1 MSEKNTN
8 VQMVFSAIEKTIVKN
23 IPVLRQEDYKNREY
37 IYYGTDNL
45 YPEYLFGLYTDV
57 SVLKSV
63 VDGTAGYVSGDDAV
77 CRVPG
82 FELAMNKKG
91 DTLRNIIKWCSR
103 DYNLY
108 GGFALQI
115 VRNLAGKVSEVY
127 YTDFRYLRSDKKNE
141 SFVYN
146 EDFGKRYARSSKSI
160 VYPKFVPDG
169 DAPASIL
176 YVKNDVTYTYPIPR
190 YSGAIKACEI
200 ERHIDDLHLSSLE
213 NGFMPSYIIN
223 FLNGIPD
230 DSQKA
235 EIERSVTEKF
245 CGTENAGRVLLNF
258 ANGAENAATVEKLEV
273 SDFADKYKAAA
284 ERSRSTIYE
293 SMQAIPQ
300 LFGNMAASTGF
311 NEVEFKTAWDLFSST
326 VVRDQQRVIGD
337 AFDKIFSTKGSISI
351 TPFVLGDQT
360 NVN

>member
-1 MSEKNTN
+1 MENTKI
-8 VQMVFSAIEKTIVKN
+8 QMAFAAIDKTIVSN
-23 IPVLRQEDYKNREY
+23 IPVLKQEEY
-37 IYYGTDNL
+37 RNKEFVYYGTDNQ

-57 SVLKSV
+57 STLKTV
-63 VDGTAGYVSGDDAV
+63 IDGTANYVAGDDARCNV
-77 CRVPG
+77 QG
-82 FELAMNKKG
+82 FDTVMNKKG
-91 DTLRNIIKWCSR
+91 DTLRNIVKWCSR

-108 GGFALQI
+108 GGFALEVI
-115 VRNLAGKVSEVY
+115 RNLAGQVAEVY
-127 YTDFRYLRSDKKNE
+127 YIDFRYLRSDKKNE
-141 SFVYN
+141 SFWYS
-146 EDFGKRYARSSKSI
+146 EDYGKKYMRTSKAI
-160 VYPKFVPDG
+160 LYPKYVPGG
-169 DAPASIL
+169 DVPASIV

-190 YSGAIKACEI
+190 YSGAIKSCEI

-223 FLNGIPD
+223 FLNGIPE

-235 EIERSVTEKF
+235 EIEKNVTEKF
-245 CGTENAGRVLLNF
+245 CGSSNAGRVLLNF
-258 ANGAENAATVEKLEV
+258 ANGEENAAKIEKLEV

-311 NEVEFKTAWDLFSST
+311 NEVEFKTAWELFSGT

-337 AFDKIFSTKGSISI
+337 AFDHVFGMKNSI
-351 TPFVLGDQT
+351 TINPFVLGDQT
-360 NVN
+360 DVN

>member
-1 MSEKNTN
+1 MEDKKI
-8 VQMVFSAIEKTIVKN
+8 QMAFAALDKTIVGN
-23 IPVLRQEDYKNREY
+23 IPVLKQEEYRNKEY

-45 YPEYLFGLYTDV
+45 YPEYLFSLYTDV
-57 SVLKSV
+57 STLKTII
-63 VDGTAGYVSGDDAV
+63 DGTANYVSGDDAV
-77 CRVPG
+77 CNIPG
-82 FELAMNKKG
+82 FNLVMNKKG

-108 GGFALQI
+108 GGFALEVI
-115 VRNLAGKVSEVY
+115 RNLAGGIAEIY
-127 YTDFRYLRSDKKNE
+127 YIDFRYLRSDKKNE
-141 SFVYN
+141 SFWYS
-146 EDFGKRYARSSKSI
+146 EEFGKKYMRTTKA
-160 VYPKFVPDG
+160 VLFPKYIQG
-169 DAPASIL
+169 GEAPASIL

-190 YSGAIKACEI
+190 YSGAVKACEI
-200 ERHIDDLHLSSLE
+200 ERHIDDMHLNSLE

-223 FLNGIPD
+223 FLNGIPE

-235 EIERSVTEKF
+235 EIEKNVTEKF
-245 CGTENAGRVLLNF
+245 CGSSNAGRVLLNF
-258 ANGAENAATVEKLEV
+258 ANGKDNMATVQKLEV

-284 ERSRSTIYE
+284 DRSRSTIYE

-311 NEVEFKTAWDLFSST
+311 NEVEFSTAWSLFNST

-337 AFDKIFSTKGSISI
+337 AFDKIFNTKGSISI

-360 NVN
+360 NVQ

>member
-1 MSEKNTN
+1 MADNKI
-8 VQMVFSAIEKTIVKN
+8 QMAFAAIDKTIVNN
-23 IPVLRQEDYKNREY
+23 IPVLKQEEYRNKDY
-37 IYYGTDNL
+37 IYYGTDNQ

-57 SVLKSV
+57 STLKTII
-63 VDGTAGYVSGDDAV
+63 DGTASYVSGDDAV
-77 CRVPG
+77 CNVPG
-82 FELAMNKKG
+82 FNTVMNKKG
-91 DTLRNIIKWCSR
+91 DTLRNIVKWCAR

-108 GGFALQI
+108 GGFALEVIRSLGGQ
-115 VRNLAGKVSEVY
+115 VAEVY
-127 YTDFRYLRSDKKNE
+127 YIDFRYLRSDKRNE
-141 SFVYN
+141 SFWYS
-146 EDFGKRYARSSKSI
+146 EDYGKKYMRSSKA
-160 VYPKFVPDG
+160 VLYPKYIPG
-169 DAPASIL
+169 GEAPASIL

-200 ERHIDDLHLSSLE
+200 ERHIDDMHLSSLE

-223 FLNGIPD
+223 FLNGIPED
-230 DSQKA
+230 TQKA
-235 EIERSVTEKF
+235 EIEKNVTEKF
-245 CGTENAGRVLLNF
+245 CGSSNAGRVLLNF
-258 ANGAENAATVEKLEV
+258 ANGKDNMATVQKLEV

-311 NEVEFKTAWDLFSST
+311 NEVEFKTSWDLFNST

-337 AFDKIFSTKGSISI
+337 AFDHIFGVKNSISI

>member
-1 MSEKNTN
+1 MENKNI
-8 VQMVFSAIEKTIVKN
+8 QMAFAAIDKTIVN
-23 IPVLRQEDYKNREY
+23 SIPELKQEEYRNKQY

-45 YPEYLFGLYTDV
+45 YPEFLFSLYTDV
-57 SVLKSV
+57 STLKTII
-63 VDGTAGYVSGDDAV
+63 DGTANYVAGDDAV
-77 CRVPG
+77 CNVPG
-82 FELAMNKKG
+82 FITMNKRG

-108 GGFALQI
+108 GGFALEVI
-115 VRNLAGKVSEVY
+115 RNFAGKVAEVY
-127 YTDFRYLRSDKKNE
+127 YIDFRYLRSDKKNE
-141 SFVYN
+141 SFWYS
-146 EDFGKRYARSSKSI
+146 EEYAKKYMRTSKAI
-160 VYPKFVPDG
+160 LYPKYIPG
-169 DAPASIL
+169 GEAPASIL

-190 YSGAIKACEI
+190 YSGAIKSCII
-200 ERHIDDLHLSSLE
+200 EKSIDDLHLNSLE

-223 FLNGIPD
+223 FLNGIPED
-230 DSQKA
+230 AQKA
-235 EIERSVTEKF
+235 EIEKNVTEKF
-245 CGTENAGRVLLNF
+245 CGSSNAGRVLLNF
-258 ANGAENAATVEKLEV
+258 ANGEDNAAKVEKLEV

-311 NEVEFKTAWDLFSST
+311 NEIEFKTSWDLYNST

-337 AFDKIFSTKGSISI
+337 AFDKIFGMKGSITI
-351 TPFVLGDQT
+351 NPFVLGDQT